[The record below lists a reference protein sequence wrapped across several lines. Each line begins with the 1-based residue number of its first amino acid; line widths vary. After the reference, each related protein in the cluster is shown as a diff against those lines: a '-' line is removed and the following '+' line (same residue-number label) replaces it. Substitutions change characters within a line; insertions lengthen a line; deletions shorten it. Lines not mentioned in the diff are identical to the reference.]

1 MESLID
7 KPTLEFMLILSLTI
21 FFILALYLSC
31 FALFCY
37 RSNLSNRRMAQ
48 KLDYKKSIL
57 ELKYLIESNERVVT
71 LADLVFRTQLPPSE
85 CKQFLDKLVVE
96 LDGDVCSTESG
107 KIYYQFSTAKS
118 LEIKKLNSQV

>member
-1 MESLID
+1 
-7 KPTLEFMLILSLTI
+7 
-21 FFILALYLSC
+21 
-31 FALFCY
+31 
-37 RSNLSNRRMAQ
+37 MAQ
-48 KLDYKKSIL
+48 KLDYQKLIL

-85 CKQFLDKLVVE
+85 CKQFLDQLVVE

-107 KIYYQFSTAKS
+107 KIYYQFPTAKS